1 MKKGNLRVTL
11 GFPFF
16 SGIFHLDNVKKIAKN
31 NRKSR
36 ENDKKYKAKYIK
48 ISILSIKDGLT

>member
-1 MKKGNLRVTL
+1 MKKGRPESDPRVS
-11 GFPFF
+11 FF
-16 SGIFHLDNVKKIAKN
+16 SGIFHLDNVKNIAKN

-48 ISILSIKDGLT
+48 ISILSIKNGLT

>member
-1 MKKGNLRVTL
+1 MTL

-16 SGIFHLDNVKKIAKN
+16 SGIFHLDNVKNIAKN
-31 NRKSR
+31 NRKSM

-48 ISILSIKDGLT
+48 ISILSIKNGLT